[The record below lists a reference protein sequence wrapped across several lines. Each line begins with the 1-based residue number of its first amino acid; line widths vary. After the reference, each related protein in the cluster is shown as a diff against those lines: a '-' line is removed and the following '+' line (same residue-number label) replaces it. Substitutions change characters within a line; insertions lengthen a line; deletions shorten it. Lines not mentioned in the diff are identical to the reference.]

1 MSPSNRRNFL
11 RAAIAVALL
20 VPAIESRAL
29 AQTAEDRDGF
39 GVREVSLSTG
49 YASLQLPPI
58 TLGGNLPNDVLNAD
72 LISTATAQIDWRRVR
87 PRTIY
92 VLDLA
97 GTYTARTRYTQLSAP
112 GANLSFGVSHTAGTK
127 WQVGAGVAGAM
138 ADSDQMAFQPTQTER
153 LVGGAR
159 SFDDLAGTVALARSP
174 SPDLTQAALFV
185 PISQTLVGSDLY
197 GNRIV
202 TAATRADAIYT
213 HSVRFAA
220 AFHGGYTTA
229 RRLSSSREPGQV
241 LDFTDSTAENAGIEL
256 RFGRSERRMVT
267 TDLTWSR
274 TSGVFADEIVI
285 ANVGYGWSGRK
296 WFTMSTIGA
305 ALRPFQSSIVSGT
318 TTTADG
324 SRPAIVGDGLVGY
337 KFRTQTL
344 LVQYR
349 RASHDEYGH
358 GGRNIATGF
367 EGNVQTVTGSWSC
380 SAPSGRW
387 TVSSNVSM
395 LRGPGNFSY
404 IYAWLSTLG
413 IGRQLGPGLRM
424 VGEVLYDRHGSR
436 MFEGFDLTRESARLN
451 LVWTPRQR
459 SIG

>member
-1 MSPSNRRNFL
+1 MSDFV
-11 RAAIAVALL
+11 RAAIVVAI
-20 VPAIESRAL
+20 VASAIEGRAL
-29 AQTAEDRDGF
+29 AQTLEDRGRF

-58 TLGGNLPNDVLNAD
+58 TLGGTLPNDVLNAD
-72 LISTATAQIDWRRVR
+72 LISTAAAQIDWRRVR

-92 VLDLA
+92 VLELG

-112 GANLSFGVSHTAGTK
+112 GVNLTFGVSHAVGTK
-127 WQVGAGVAGAM
+127 WQLGAGVAGTM
-138 ADSDQMAFQPTQTER
+138 ADSDQMAFQPTQAER
-153 LVGGAR
+153 LVSGAR

-202 TAATRADAIYT
+202 ASSARADAIYT
-213 HSVRFAA
+213 HSVRLAT
-220 AFHGGYTTA
+220 AFHAGYTTA

-241 LDFTDSTAENAGIEL
+241 LDFPDSTAENAGVEL

-267 TDLTWSR
+267 ADLTWSR

-296 WFTMSTIGA
+296 WFTTSTIGA
-305 ALRPFQSSIVSGT
+305 AMRPFQSSIASAT

-324 SRPAIVGDGLVGY
+324 SRTAIVGDGLLGY

-367 EGNVQTVTGSWSC
+367 EGNVQSVTGSWSW

-387 TVSSNVSM
+387 TMQSSASM

-413 IGRQLGPGLRM
+413 IGRQLGPTVRI

-436 MFEGFDLTRESARLN
+436 AFEGFHLTRESARLN

-459 SIG
+459 PIG